1 MESTEFRLLRHNRYL
16 KYVLAGFAALLLF
29 VSMTRGGDLACAFKT
44 CVVFPGGKMTPSHAS
59 EVINSCDKF
68 TDRNAGAYAIK
79 MSQSEI
85 NDIYM
90 QYGISNPIIQADSA
104 LRDLMKSPLEFER
117 DWENLNYLQISYAC
131 NGLKSAYYNRLSW
144 R

>member
-16 KYVLAGFAALLLF
+16 KYVLTGFAALLLF
-29 VSMTRGGDLACAFKT
+29 VSMTRGGDLACAFNT

-90 QYGISNPIIQADSA
+90 KYSVQTTKNSVGLPFSVTPSRCVRPILSPFLVQIMKYLPFGSTLPVSTSRS
-104 LRDLMKSPLEFER
+104 LRTS
-117 DWENLNYLQISYAC
+117 
-131 NGLKSAYYNRLSW
+131 
-144 R
+144 